1 MRDGVWMIASKAR
14 SGLTLLR
21 PGFGGPALAEEAL
34 GRRSFRA
41 VRDGVWMI
49 ASKARSGPFP
59 LLHRVGRIE

>member
-1 MRDGVWMIASKAR
+1 
-14 SGLTLLR
+14 
-21 PGFGGPALAEEAL
+21 
-34 GRRSFRA
+34 